1 MFALDLTNY
10 SRWLPVHIRDL
21 LILNEKHP
29 SVFAEFVRGKFVVQ
43 KSQHFFSLIALDHNH
58 EQENEIIKG
67 DGRAVGLTKNPIA
80 LKRWMVAGPE
90 IARVVKE
97 FDSNLEVTK
106 PCDKGHHEQT
116 PSVQKAF
123 FKDVQALIS
132 VLEDMGSPF
141 KAGFHMIADRRS
153 QKVLRSSTIIWKH
166 TSAIVCDRLR
176 SSAIVCDRLRSCD
189 HMETKVLRSAIE
201 TYPIIFLILTHDS
214 TLLSRKALI

>member
-141 KAGFHMIADRRS
+141 
-153 QKVLRSSTIIWKH
+153 T
-166 TSAIVCDRLR
+166 
-176 SSAIVCDRLRSCD
+176 
-189 HMETKVLRSAIE
+189 E
-201 TYPIIFLILTHDS
+201 DS
-214 TLLSRKALI
+214 TELIVLDTKDEIMPDCVVQARKTAKQKGQSQYDQFVEERLVKCSKAIT

>member
-80 LKRWMVAGPE
+80 
-90 IARVVKE
+90 
-97 FDSNLEVTK
+97 
-106 PCDKGHHEQT
+106 H
-116 PSVQKAF
+116 
-123 FKDVQALIS
+123 
-132 VLEDMGSPF
+132 DMGSILPCT
-141 KAGFHMIADRRS
+141 A
-153 QKVLRSSTIIWKH
+153 L
-166 TSAIVCDRLR
+166 C
-176 SSAIVCDRLRSCD
+176 SCTGSCYQ
-189 HMETKVLRSAIE
+189 E
-201 TYPIIFLILTHDS
+201 
-214 TLLSRKALI
+214 